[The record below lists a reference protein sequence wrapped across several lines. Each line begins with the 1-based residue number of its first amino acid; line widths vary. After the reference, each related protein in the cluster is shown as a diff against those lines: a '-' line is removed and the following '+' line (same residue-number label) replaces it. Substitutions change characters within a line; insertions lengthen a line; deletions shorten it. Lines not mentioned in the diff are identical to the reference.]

1 MLRYVY
7 WTDWGEKSS
16 SIERIS
22 MDGALETREKIIS
35 EDITWPN
42 GLTLD
47 LIQKRLYWIDAKLRR
62 LEVAD
67 FDGKNRKLLVNSG
80 TLQPFFRSKFRM
92 LIFLD

>member
-1 MLRYVY
+1 MKNLFRYVY

-16 SIERIS
+16 SIERMS
-22 MDGALETREKIIS
+22 MDGALETRQKIIS

-47 LIQKRLYWIDAKLRR
+47 LVQKRVYWIDAKLRR

-67 FDGKNRKLLVNSG
+67 FDGRNRKVLVNSG
-80 TLQPFFRSKFRM
+80 NG
-92 LIFLD
+92 

>member
-1 MLRYVY
+1 
-7 WTDWGEKSS
+7 
-16 SIERIS
+16 

-47 LIQKRLYWIDAKLRR
+47 LVQKRVYWIDAKLRR

-67 FDGKNRKLLVNSG
+67 FDGKNRKVLVNSG
-80 TLQPFFRSKFRM
+80 NVLTFFWYNFCFVLLFYVPDCNKWM
-92 LIFLD
+92 NETKQILLN